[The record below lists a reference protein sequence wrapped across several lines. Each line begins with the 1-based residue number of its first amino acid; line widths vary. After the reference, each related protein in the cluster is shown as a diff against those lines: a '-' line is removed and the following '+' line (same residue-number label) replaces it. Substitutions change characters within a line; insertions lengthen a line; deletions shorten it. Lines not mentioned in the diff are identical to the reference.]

1 MHGTI
6 FNYLKHFADE
16 ELGSDAWPRMLTSA
30 GLEGH
35 VYSTDQT
42 YHDAELVALVAAA
55 SSATSVPGPELL
67 GRFGEWSVPDLLSAY
82 AYLIRPEWDV
92 MDVLLNTERMI
103 HQAVRMGNP
112 GAAPPRLSAKRI
124 SPNEV
129 RIIYSSAR
137 KMCTLGEGIIRGLG
151 LHYGTPVVASQA
163 NCMLRG
169 DPYCEIIART
179 TPKPQT

>member
-137 KMCTLGEGIIRGLG
+137 KMCTLGEGII
-151 LHYGTPVVASQA
+151 
-163 NCMLRG
+163 
-169 DPYCEIIART
+169 
-179 TPKPQT
+179 

>member
-1 MHGTI
+1 LHGTI
-6 FNYLKHFADE
+6 FNYLQHFANE
-16 ELGSDAWPRMLTSA
+16 QLGSDVWAGMLKSA

-35 VYSTDQT
+35 VYSTDLS
-42 YHDAELVALVAAA
+42 YDDAELVALVEAA
-55 SSATSVPGPELL
+55 SRAAKVPGPELL
-67 GRFGEWSVPDLLSAY
+67 GRFGEWLVPDLLSAY
-82 AYLIRPEWDV
+82 AYLLRPEWDV

-129 RIIYSSAR
+129 RIVYTSAR

-151 LHYGTPVVASQA
+151 LHYGTPLEASQS

-169 DPYCEIIART
+169 DPYCEIVARMA
-179 TPKPQT
+179 PKTAT